1 MMHKRGET
9 MHQETNLRNPDFT
22 VGNID
27 IVTVIRG
34 ENYRHSHRGGR
45 LKHGFIYVVRG
56 SMEDEFLTDPIK
68 TLRLETGQLMFIPA
82 GTAYEGVY
90 REDDTCIR
98 IVQFD
103 LAGGQLPWYLR
114 QPVLL
119 ELPDSGKLMDS
130 FFRSAEGEV
139 FYHLSCLY
147 SLLGQV
153 CAALTKPSAKYRR
166 LQPALRQMAECPEK
180 NEKVG
185 RYAALC
191 GMSEVNFRRLFREY
205 TGKSPVDHR
214 NELRLQKARA
224 LLQSGEYTVSETAEL
239 CGFSNLSF
247 FIRLYKQK
255 YCHTPKKE

>member
-1 MMHKRGET
+1 
-9 MHQETNLRNPDFT
+9 MHQETNLQDPDFT
-22 VGNID
+22 VGDID
-27 IVTVIRG
+27 TVTVIRG
-34 ENYRHSHRGGR
+34 KNYRHSHRGGR
-45 LKHGFIYVVRG
+45 LKHGFIYVLRG
-56 SMEDEFLTDPIK
+56 AMEDEFLTDPIK
-68 TLRLETGQLMFIPA
+68 TIRLEAGQFMFIPA

-98 IVQFD
+98 IVQF
-103 LAGGQLPWYLR
+103 AVKSGQLPQYLR

-119 ELPDSGKLMDS
+119 DIPDGGKLMDS
-130 FFRSAEGEV
+130 FFRSAEGEG

-153 CAALTKPSAKYRR
+153 CAALTKPPAKYRR
-166 LQPALRQMAECPEK
+166 LQPALEHMTGCCHENR
-180 NEKVG
+180 KVDFYG
-185 RYAALC
+185 TLC

-205 TGKSPVDHR
+205 TGRSPVDYR
-214 NELRLQKARA
+214 NDLRLQKARG

-255 YCHTPKKE
+255 YNHTPKKE